1 MTEINNKNYIINGLS
16 YTKEQIFS
24 DEKLNKQYLEMIK
37 YEMHKEKVKNRM
49 RELRKENPEKY
60 KEETRLRMYNKYKND
75 LEYRAKKLEKA
86 RNKRKEINELLNLVA
101 KPRGRQPLYKL
112 NEDLECI
119 RIC

>member
-1 MTEINNKNYIINGLS
+1 MAEINNKTYIINGLS

-24 DEKLNKQYLEMIK
+24 DEKLNKKYLEIIK

-60 KEETRLRMYNKYKND
+60 REATRIRMAEKYKND
-75 LEYRAKKLEKA
+75 LDYRTKKLEKA
-86 RNKRKEINELLNLVA
+86 RNKRKEIAELLNLVV
-101 KPRGRQPLYKL
+101 KPRGRQPMYKL

-119 RIC
+119 RLC